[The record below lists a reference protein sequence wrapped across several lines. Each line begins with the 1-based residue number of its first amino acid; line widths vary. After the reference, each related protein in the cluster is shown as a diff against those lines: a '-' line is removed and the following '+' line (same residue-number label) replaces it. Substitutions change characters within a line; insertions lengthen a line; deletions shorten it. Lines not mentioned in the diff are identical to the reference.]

1 MKALTQMSAKAESA
15 ANLSEQGPTPHQ
27 PVHVAII
34 MDGNGRW
41 AKARGLPRSAGHQR
55 GAEAAR
61 KAVRAAANA
70 GVSYLTLFGF
80 SSENWSRPDEEVT
93 DLMGL
98 LRFYLKREVKSLEKD
113 GVRLRVIG
121 NRSLLPGDIQ
131 ELVSAAED
139 RTKENSKITLVIA
152 LSYGGRAEIVEAAKA
167 VALKAKDGD
176 MDISEIDEK
185 MFSGFLET
193 SDIPDPDV
201 LIRTSGEKRI
211 SNFLL
216 WQTAYSEFIF
226 IDTLWPDFSA
236 EDFNSAL
243 AEFGARDRRYGKVR
257 G

>member
-15 ANLSEQGPTPHQ
+15 ANLSEQGSTPHQ

-131 ELVSAAED
+131 ELISAAED

>member
-1 MKALTQMSAKAESA
+1 MSAKPESS
-15 ANLSEQGPTPHQ
+15 ANLSKQEPNEQRLGESC

-41 AKARGLPRSAGHQR
+41 AKARGLPRSVGHQR

-61 KAVRAAANA
+61 KAVRAAADA

-113 GVRLRVIG
+113 GVCLRVIG
-121 NRSLLPGDIQ
+121 NRQLLPGDIQ
-131 ELVSAAED
+131 ELISGAED
-139 RTKENSKITLVIA
+139 RTKENKKITLVIA
-152 LSYGGRAEIVEAAKA
+152 LSYGGRAEIVEAAKSIA
-167 VALKAKDGD
+167 IKAKGGD
-176 MDISEIDEK
+176 IDISEINEN
-185 MFSGFLET
+185 MFPEFLET

-236 EDFNSAL
+236 EDFNAAL
-243 AEFGARDRRYGKVR
+243 TEFGARDRRYGKVR